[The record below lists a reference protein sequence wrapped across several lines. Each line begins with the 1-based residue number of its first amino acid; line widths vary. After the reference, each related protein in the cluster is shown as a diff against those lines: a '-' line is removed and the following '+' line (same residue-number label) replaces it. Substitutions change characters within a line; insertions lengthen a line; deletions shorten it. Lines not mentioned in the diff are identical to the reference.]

1 MCHLTGSL
9 TNSLPVSLWTPS
21 PLPGLS
27 GPPLSLPLLPL
38 SCFPAVHMGRPLLP
52 TLGLASSAV
61 PASSSRSRQAAWTP
75 MTSGL
80 CLSPQDTAWY
90 AASASL
96 AAVPLLPSSCL
107 PFLFLLP
114 LPLLSR
120 PLSLPPTLCA
130 TPSRVS
136 RSSGTPLHQQCSP
149 LSLLLLHLLGW
160 GPSDDSLS
168 LPLFLE
174 VSGERRSVLRL
185 SPFPFSFSLSSPS
198 SRANL

>member
-9 TNSLPVSLWTPS
+9 ASFLPVSLWTPS

-96 AAVPLLPSSCL
+96 AAVPLLPAS
-107 PFLFLLP
+107 PPPLP
-114 LPLLSR
+114 LPLLSL
-120 PLSLPPTLCA
+120 PLSLPPPLRA
-130 TPSRVS
+130 TPLQSFQVL
-136 RSSGTPLHQQCSP
+136 GDTPPPEQCSP

-168 LPLFLE
+168 LPLLFLE
-174 VSGERRSVLRL
+174 FSERGGQSSGSPPFL
-185 SPFPFSFSLSSPS
+185 SLSLFLSSPS
-198 SRANL
+198 SRADL